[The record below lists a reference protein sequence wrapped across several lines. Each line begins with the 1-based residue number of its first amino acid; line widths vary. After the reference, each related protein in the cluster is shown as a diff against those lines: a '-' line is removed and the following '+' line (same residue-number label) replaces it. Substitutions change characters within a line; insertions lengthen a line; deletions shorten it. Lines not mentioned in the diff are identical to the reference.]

1 MISQSSLNK
10 GNLLVATIQLKT
22 ASSYQENLEIL
33 LSHIQRSSANLIV
46 APELCLTNF
55 DYENFEEAATFYE
68 VALEQLLKIEPHK
81 ILVLTMTK
89 NEGDNFVNQA
99 LVIHNHQVIHR
110 QNKYKLF
117 TLGHEEKYFRA
128 GQQKDIISFKR
139 EGITYALLICF
150 ELRFKMLWKQIEG
163 ADVVLI
169 PARWGKSRKRH
180 LEVLS
185 QALAIMNQAFVVV
198 SNSADEDMAN
208 ASAII
213 SPWGKVTMDDEAEV
227 IETAIDLKE
236 VKKVRRMISMR

>member
-1 MISQSSLNK
+1 MISQSSVDK
-10 GNLLVATIQLKT
+10 GNLLVATLQLKT

-33 LSHIQRSSANLIV
+33 LSHIQSSDANVIV

-55 DYENFEEAATFYE
+55 DYENFEEAAAFYE

-81 ILVLTMTK
+81 TLVLTMTK
-89 NEGDNFVNQA
+89 KEGDNFVNQA
-99 LVIHNHQVIHR
+99 LVIHNHQVVHR

-117 TLGHEEKYFRA
+117 TLGKEEKYFMA
-128 GQQKDIISFKR
+128 GDQNDIVTFKI
-139 EGITYALLICF
+139 EGVTYALLICF
-150 ELRFKMLWKQIEG
+150 ELRFKMLWRQIEG

-169 PARWGKSRKRH
+169 PARWGKTRKRH

-198 SNSADEDMAN
+198 SNAADDDMAN
-208 ASAII
+208 ASSII
-213 SPWGKVTMDDEAEV
+213 SPWGEVTMDDEVEV
-227 IETAIDLKE
+227 IASAIHLKE